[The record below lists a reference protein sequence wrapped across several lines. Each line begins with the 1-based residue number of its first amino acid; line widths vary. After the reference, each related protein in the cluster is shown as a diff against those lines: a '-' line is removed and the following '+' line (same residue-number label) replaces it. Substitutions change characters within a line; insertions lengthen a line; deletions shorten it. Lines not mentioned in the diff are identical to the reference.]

1 MTANR
6 DSMNKNKMV
15 REIGRRTRL
24 KNRDVQS
31 VLETLID
38 VWTEELVAGGRIEL
52 ENFLVLE
59 TQTIDRGESAGSLK
73 GGNAP
78 RYVRRVVVRGS
89 KKLKAELNHP
99 FASKLENNFE

>member
-1 MTANR
+1 MTL
-6 DSMNKNKMV
+6 SKNKMV

-24 KNRDVQS
+24 TNREVQL

-59 TQTIDRGESAGSLK
+59 TQTIDRGDNAGTLK
-73 GGNAP
+73 TGAAP
-78 RYVRRVVVRGS
+78 RHVRRVVVRGS
-89 KKLKAELNHP
+89 KRLKGLLNYD
-99 FASKLENNFE
+99 